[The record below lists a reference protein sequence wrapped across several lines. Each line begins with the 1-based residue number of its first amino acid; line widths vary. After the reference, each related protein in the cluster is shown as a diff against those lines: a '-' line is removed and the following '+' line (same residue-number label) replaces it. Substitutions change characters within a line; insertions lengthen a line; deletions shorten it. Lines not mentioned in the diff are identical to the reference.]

1 MNISLLE
8 EKSTR
13 LNSSL
18 NLKNLKGSHSDT
30 TDIDTTGIVFID
42 SMVDDYEMLV
52 AGVKPG
58 LEVVLLDDTQNGI
71 TQITEALKGRSG
83 LSSLHIVTHGDA
95 GELWVGIGFVD
106 SNTLEQYKQDLQ
118 SWAAALAPDGDIL
131 LYGCNIAAGET
142 GRQFVQLLGQLTG
155 ANVAASNNLT
165 GSAALGGDWELE
177 VKIGSVEAPIAF
189 GVETMEA
196 YSAVLTTRL
205 VSVGTDGIEG
215 NGDSYGSSISADGR
229 YVAFTSDASNLVS
242 DDTNNASDIF
252 IYDAVANTT
261 RRVSVGTDD
270 TQGDNESSLPS
281 ISADGRYVAFWS
293 NASNLVNGDTN
304 NASDIFVYDTV
315 ANTTRRV
322 SVASDGTEGYDN
334 SSYKP
339 FYKPS
344 ISADG
349 RYVAFESYAS
359 NLVSG
364 DTNNASDI
372 FVYDTVANTTR
383 LVSVDSNGTGGYDNS
398 YGSSISADGRYV
410 AFTSD
415 ASNLVSGDTNNTPD
429 IFVYDTV
436 ANTTRIISVG
446 DNGIQGDSESSKPSI
461 SADGRYVA
469 FTSDASNLVSG
480 DTNNASDI
488 FVYDT
493 VVNTTRRVS
502 VDDNGIE
509 GNSDSSFFSRPSIS
523 ADGRYV
529 AFTSDASNLVSSD
542 TNNASDIFV
551 YDTVANTTRLVSVDS
566 NGPGGYDNSYGSSI
580 SADGNY
586 VAFTS
591 RASNLVSGDT
601 NNASDIFVYDRG
613 YGTQNPWTGTPFD
626 DTYTY
631 TGTDNFTGS
640 GLAGN
645 DTIVGGIGH
654 DTLDGGTGNDSL
666 VGGLGDDTYYVD
678 SYRGDKIVENLNEG
692 IDTVIS
698 SQSYR
703 LGNNLE
709 NLTLTGTA
717 SQGIGNSLDNRIVGN
732 SQANSLVGQAGNDT
746 IYGGAGNDNLNGNN
760 GNDSLYGGNGNDI
773 LVGERGSDFL
783 SGGNGNDLLVGYGN
797 ASGER
802 DILVGGAGSD
812 IFGIGV
818 SYARFG
824 AGSGSGGLV
833 GYTGDGDTG
842 FALIRGWNSTDFI
855 ELKGDFSQ
863 YSFGQAFNY
872 GDVNKADLTISYY
885 GSNGSDLIAV
895 VQDATNLSQDSFIF
909 FT

>member
-1 MNISLLE
+1 
-8 EKSTR
+8 
-13 LNSSL
+13 
-18 NLKNLKGSHSDT
+18 
-30 TDIDTTGIVFID
+30 
-42 SMVDDYEMLV
+42 
-52 AGVKPG
+52 
-58 LEVVLLDDTQNGI
+58 
-71 TQITEALKGRSG
+71 
-83 LSSLHIVTHGDA
+83 
-95 GELWVGIGFVD
+95 
-106 SNTLEQYKQDLQ
+106 
-118 SWAAALAPDGDIL
+118 
-131 LYGCNIAAGET
+131 
-142 GRQFVQLLGQLTG
+142 
-155 ANVAASNNLT
+155 
-165 GSAALGGDWELE
+165 
-177 VKIGSVEAPIAF
+177 VKIGNVEAPIAF
-189 GVETMEA
+189 GAETVEA
-196 YSAVLTTRL
+196 YNAVLAISL
-205 VSVGTDGIEG
+205 VSVGTGG
-215 NGDSYGSSISADGR
+215 
-229 YVAFTSDASNLVS
+229 
-242 DDTNNASDIF
+242 
-252 IYDAVANTT
+252 
-261 RRVSVGTDD
+261 
-270 TQGDNESSLPS
+270 TQGNSSSYSPS
-281 ISADGRYVAFWS
+281 ISADGRYVAFVS
-293 NASNLVNGDTN
+293 DASNLVSGDTN
-304 NASDIFVYDTV
+304 GSGDIFIYDTASNTTRRVSVGDNGIQGNGSSFSPFISADGRYVAFMSLASNLVSGDTNGTPDIFVYDTAANTTRRVSVDDNGIEGNDFSFNPSISADGRYVVFESDASNLVSGDTNGTFDIFVYDTV

-322 SVASDGTEGYDN
+322 SVDDNGTQGNDF
-334 SSYKP
+334 SFLS
-339 FYKPS
+339 S

-349 RYVAFESYAS
+349 RYVAFGSDAS

-364 DTNNASDI
+364 DTNNTQDI

-383 LVSVDSNGTGGYDNS
+383 LVSVD
-398 YGSSISADGRYV
+398 
-410 AFTSD
+410 
-415 ASNLVSGDTNNTPD
+415 
-429 IFVYDTV
+429 
-436 ANTTRIISVG
+436 
-446 DNGIQGDSESSKPSI
+446 DNGIQGNSFSFNPSI

-469 FTSDASNLVSG
+469 FESNADNLVSG
-480 DTNNASDI
+480 DTNNSWDT
-488 FVYDT
+488 FVHDT
-493 VVNTTRRVS
+493 VANTTRRVS
-502 VDDNGIE
+502 VNDNGIE
-509 GNSDSSFFSRPSIS
+509 GNRDSFSPSISVDGRYVAFWSSADNLVSGDSNDAPDTFVHDTVANTTRRVSVGDNDTQMIGISTSPSIS

-529 AFTSDASNLVSSD
+529 AFDSS
-542 TNNASDIFV
+542 
-551 YDTVANTTRLVSVDS
+551 
-566 NGPGGYDNSYGSSI
+566 
-580 SADGNY
+580 
-586 VAFTS
+586 
-591 RASNLVSGDT
+591 ASNLVSGDT
-601 NNASDIFVYDRG
+601 NGTSDIFVYDRG

-645 DTIVGGIGH
+645 DTIVGGIGN
-654 DTLDGGTGNDSL
+654 DILDGGTGNDSL

-717 SQGIGNSLDNRIVGN
+717 SQGIGNSIDNVITGN
-732 SQANSLVGQAGNDT
+732 SGANNLQGQAGNDT